1 MLVCYNQVLDIER
14 AKVQE
19 NKSSKSITVFLVI
32 LSVILIGGIAAGIY
46 FLANASP
53 ETTGQVRD
61 IFIIVLALESLLIG
75 IALIILVLQLAFF
88 ANLIQNEV
96 RPILESTR
104 ETVGTVK
111 GTSKFISKRAVAP
124 IIAVTS
130 LLAGARKAFDIIG
143 FVRKEQNKE

>member
-1 MLVCYNQVLDIER
+1 MVCYNQILDTER
-14 AKVQE
+14 VKVQE

-32 LSVILIGGIAAGIY
+32 LAVIVIGGIVAGIY
-46 FLANASP
+46 FLAAASP

-75 IALIILVLQLAFF
+75 IALIILVLQLAVFT
-88 ANLIQNEV
+88 NIIQNEV

-111 GTSKFISKRAVAP
+111 GTSQFISKRAVAP

-130 LLAGARKAFDIIG
+130 LLAGIRKAFDIIG
-143 FVRKEQNKE
+143 FVRKEKNKE

>member
-1 MLVCYNQVLDIER
+1 LVCYNQILDTER
-14 AKVQE
+14 VKVQE

-32 LSVILIGGIAAGIY
+32 LAVIVIGGIVAGIY
-46 FLANASP
+46 FLAAASP

-75 IALIILVLQLAFF
+75 IALIILVLQLAVFT
-88 ANLIQNEV
+88 NIIQNEV

-111 GTSKFISKRAVAP
+111 GTSQFISKRAVAP

-130 LLAGARKAFDIIG
+130 LLAGIRKAFDIIG
-143 FVRKEQNKE
+143 FVRKEKNKE